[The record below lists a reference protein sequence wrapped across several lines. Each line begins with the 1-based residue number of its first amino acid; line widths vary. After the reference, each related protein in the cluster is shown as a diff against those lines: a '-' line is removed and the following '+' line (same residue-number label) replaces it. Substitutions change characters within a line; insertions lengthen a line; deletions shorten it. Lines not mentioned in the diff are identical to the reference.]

1 MYIKKEWFLRTN
13 PDGRIP
19 TVEQTPSADGKPQG
33 KDICQPR
40 ALMLYLYELYL
51 KDYKP
56 SDLYDADEYWEF
68 VEW

>member
-1 MYIKKEWFLRTN
+1 M
-13 PDGRIP
+13 
-19 TVEQTPSADGKPQG
+19 VEQTPSADGKPRG